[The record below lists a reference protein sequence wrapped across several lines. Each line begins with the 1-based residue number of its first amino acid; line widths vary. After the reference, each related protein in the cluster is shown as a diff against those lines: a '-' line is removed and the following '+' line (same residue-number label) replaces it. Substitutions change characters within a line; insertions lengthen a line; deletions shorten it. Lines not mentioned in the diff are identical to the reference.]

1 MHTVELLEQALA
13 VAESLGY
20 HIRQEY
26 LGGVGGG
33 SCEFGGKRWM
43 FVDLALSIEEQLD
56 EILRAL
62 SEDPATFAKTLPRG
76 LEPLIQRAA

>member
-1 MHTVELLEQALA
+1 MHTVELLEQAMA

-43 FVDLALSIEEQLD
+43 FVDLALPVDEQLD
-56 EILRAL
+56 ELLQALR
-62 SEDPATFAKTLPRG
+62 EDPATFSRPLPRE
-76 LEPLIQRAA
+76 LQPFMQRAA